1 MRFSLPTMHDRPIRT
16 KLFLIALASSG
27 TAMLLITVLLAA
39 TSTIYYR
46 EELMHDLRAE
56 AEIIAEN
63 SAAAVVFEDAK
74 SAREILQA
82 LRFAPAIEEASLH
95 AGDGRQL
102 ATFRRGPDA
111 GNVPPLAL
119 GRLGL
124 TEWNAT
130 DLYHPI
136 LVNGEPRG
144 MVHIRA
150 SLRPVYARVVALLEM
165 VWAVGLVSLLISF
178 AILARLHRSIT
189 EPLARLVGLMKT
201 VSFRRDYAQ
210 RAEVEGRDEIGD
222 LAGGFNR
229 MLEVIQNHQHEL
241 AQELM
246 ARRATEARLV
256 QLAHFDPVTQLPSRN
271 FFNQH
276 LHSAIARASRGP
288 HHIALM
294 FIDVDNFKIVNDT
307 LGHDIG
313 DRLLK
318 GIAKRLSAALRGGDV
333 VCRFGGDEFAIVLEQ
348 LAGREDAKR
357 AADRLM
363 QSLKAP
369 IRVDE
374 HEMYASAS
382 GGIAL
387 CPGDATDIQIL
398 LRQADAAMYHAKDA
412 GKSTYRFFT
421 DEMRLRAEKR
431 LTIENSLR
439 RALEREEF
447 TLHYQPLIDLA
458 DCRITGVEA
467 LLRWRH
473 PELGLVGPT
482 EFVGIAEDNGL
493 IIQIGEWVLS
503 EACAQARAWKDL
515 GLPVCV
521 AINVGSRQCGD
532 AGLVS
537 AVRGALARNG
547 LEPGSLTI
555 ELTESTLVDSSEST
569 RQRLMD
575 LDALGVRLAIDDF
588 GTGYSSMSYLR
599 RLPFRVLKIDR
610 SLVQGVP
617 GDHDGETI
625 VEAIVAMARSLDLAV
640 VAEGVETREQVEHLT
655 RHTPISAQG
664 YFFGSPMPPQAM
676 ADLLRAGGSSLMRS
690 GAPGDAG
697 DEDRQTATPGTGP
710 PA

>member
-1 MRFSLPTMHDRPIRT
+1 MKIALPKMRDQPIRT
-16 KLFLIALASSG
+16 KLFLIALSTSSA
-27 TAMLLITVLLAA
+27 AMLLITVLLAA
-39 TSTIYYR
+39 TSMVYYR
-46 EELMHDLRAE
+46 EELVRDVRAE

-82 LRFAPAIEEASLH
+82 LRLAPAIEEASLNS
-95 AGDGRQL
+95 GDGRQL
-102 ATFRRGPDA
+102 ATFRRRPDA
-111 GNVPPLAL
+111 GNVPPLAP

-124 TEWNAT
+124 TEWNVI

-150 SLRPVYARVVALLEM
+150 SLRPVYVRVVELLEM
-165 VWAVGLVSLLISF
+165 VWVVGLVSLLISF
-178 AILARLHRSIT
+178 IILARLHRSIT
-189 EPLARLVGLMKT
+189 GPLARLVGLMKT
-201 VSFRRDYAQ
+201 VSSRRDYAL

-229 MLEVIQNHQHEL
+229 MLEVIQNHQQEL
-241 AQELM
+241 AQELI

-276 LHSAIARASRGP
+276 LRSAIARASRGP
-288 HHIALM
+288 HRVALM

-307 LGHDIG
+307 LGHDLG

-318 GIAKRLSAALRGGDV
+318 AIAGRLSAALRGGDV

-363 QSLKAP
+363 QSLKAA

-374 HEMYASAS
+374 HEMYVSAS

-398 LRQADAAMYHAKDA
+398 LRQADTAMYHAKDA

-439 RALEREEF
+439 RALERGEF

-493 IIQIGEWVLS
+493 IIQIGEWVLA
-503 EACAQARAWKDL
+503 EACAQARVWKDL

-521 AINVGSRQCGD
+521 AINVGSRQCSD

-537 AVRGALARNG
+537 AVRGALARNS
-547 LEPGSLTI
+547 LAPESLTI
-555 ELTESTLVDSSEST
+555 ELTESTLVDSSEPT

-617 GDHDGETI
+617 GDHDGESI
-625 VEAIVAMARSLDLAV
+625 VEAIVAMARSLDLSV

-664 YFFGSPMPPQAM
+664 YFFGGPMPPQAM
-676 ADLLRAGGSSLMRS
+676 ADLLRAGCAGLLR
-690 GAPGDAG
+690 AP
-697 DEDRQTATPGTGP
+697 T
-710 PA
+710 